1 MPEELTVRIRT
12 ESLEQASV
20 ELGKKVGDLKKYFEN
35 MTEAMNRTNDYWLGE
50 AGEAHREAYR
60 RLMPRQEEV
69 LRRLQEQVSSLAK
82 IAGTWEAAEQEVK
95 ELDLSLPDDVI
106 V

>member
-1 MPEELTVRIRT
+1 MPEELTIRIST
-12 ESLEQASV
+12 GELAQAS
-20 ELGKKVGDLKKYFEN
+20 GDISKKAGDLKAAFDG
-35 MTEAMNRTNDYWLGE
+35 MTEAMNRTNGYWLGE

-60 RLMPRQEEV
+60 RLIPGQEEIM
-69 LRRLQEQVSSLAK
+69 RRLKEQVTDLAK

-95 ELDLSLPDDVI
+95 EMDLSLPDDVI